1 MIFYKQITLLLV
13 AMIIGRFHVV
23 GQCTTSSG
31 NWELPTT
38 WTNCGGSIPSATSTV
53 IIAATPSG
61 SSAPAIVSGTLGNQ
75 SVGTIEVG
83 SITVQNGGTLR
94 LHRSVDTLFLQGR
107 LIIEDGGELQHGG
120 GGPVL
125 IVEVVDAQGV
135 AIHASTPGVPMPGL
149 FLQTGA
155 TITQASNPTD
165 IDETPLA
172 RTNVTYFRGGT
183 LGTPYS
189 MQTSGDS
196 TVVID
201 PSVPPGS
208 IHIRDLPSTAP
219 GAGFF
224 PMFDVVSTPRTH
236 QSQQY
241 RRHRSSGFPIVIG
254 PLILDPRRPWDAKTG
269 IYTQLASDRLYIGRV
284 TGVLP
289 LELISFTASMQGSEV
304 VVSWETLT
312 ELNNDYFSVAHSVN
326 GIDWADLGEVRGAGT
341 TSVPQHYSF
350 LHRVPSFGI
359 NYYKLVQTDYDGTMK
374 ETGITNVLNAG
385 QHDLVVYPNP
395 SSGTTIIDTPGE
407 GRITVIDLTGKTLVD
422 MPCSTS
428 NVAVDLP
435 KGLHVVEFTLNG
447 HTLQKRVLVR

>member
-1 MIFYKQITLLLV
+1 M
-13 AMIIGRFHVV
+13 
-23 GQCTTSSG
+23 
-31 NWELPTT
+31 
-38 WTNCGGSIPSATSTV
+38 
-53 IIAATPSG
+53 
-61 SSAPAIVSGTLGNQ
+61 
-75 SVGTIEVG
+75 TI
-83 SITVQNGGTLR
+83 
-94 LHRSVDTLFLQGR
+94 
-107 LIIEDGGELQHGG
+107 
-120 GGPVL
+120 
-125 IVEVVDAQGV
+125 
-135 AIHASTPGVPMPGL
+135 
-149 FLQTGA
+149 
-155 TITQASNPTD
+155 
-165 IDETPLA
+165 
-172 RTNVTYFRGGT
+172 Y
-183 LGTPYS
+183 
-189 MQTSGDS
+189 
-196 TVVID
+196 
-201 PSVPPGS
+201 
-208 IHIRDLPSTAP
+208 IRDLPSTAP
-219 GAGFF
+219 GAGLF
-224 PMFDVVSTPRTH
+224 PVFNVASTPPTH
-236 QSQQY
+236 KSQEY
-241 RRHRSSGFPIVIG
+241 RYKPNAFPITDRIAAYSA
-254 PLILDPRRPWDAKTG
+254 LDDTRPWDARTG

-289 LELISFTASMQGSEV
+289 LELISFTAFMQGSEV

-435 KGLHVVEFTLNG
+435 KGLHLVEFTLNG